1 MKLKKVIFWVVAVV
15 ISLAAMVY
23 QRMTGPT
30 YPKKYT
36 FMYQGEEYRFSLPRS
51 NNGRPG
57 DYPVEIELPGTFS
70 ADLVWR
76 LFPTD
81 NPWDTLAMEREGDTL
96 QAGLPH
102 QPPAGKIE
110 YHVVLTADG
119 NPVDMQEAENV
130 VFRFRGDVP
139 AWALIPHVLMMI
151 LTVIWSTATIIFAL
165 ANIPSYRKHMGVT
178 IIFLL
183 IGGFILG
190 PIVQKYSFGQF
201 WTGWPLG
208 EDMTDN
214 KVLFALIAF
223 LIAWFLRKKSY
234 GRWLAIAAALVMLA
248 VYLIPHSMN
257 GSELNIETGEV
268 VTGSFMLVAAGNS
281 RRRSNRSKHTGH
293 AALPV

>member
-1 MKLKKVIFWVVAVV
+1 MFWVLAVV
-15 ISLAAMVY
+15 VSVAAMFY

-30 YPKKYT
+30 YPKKYEIT
-36 FMYQGEEYRFSLPRS
+36 YQNEEIQFGLPRS

-57 DYPVEIELPGTFS
+57 DYPVKVELPETFS
-70 ADLVWR
+70 ARLIWR
-76 LFPTD
+76 LFPSD
-81 NPWDTLAMEREGDTL
+81 NPWDTIVMERDGVL
-96 QAGLPH
+96 LSASLPH

-110 YHVVLTADG
+110 YHLELMADG
-119 NPVDMQEAENV
+119 KIINLHEDENV
-130 VFRFRGDVP
+130 VIRFRGDVP
-139 AWALIPHVLMMI
+139 AWVLIPHVLMMI

-165 ANIPSYRKHMGVT
+165 TNIPSYRKHMGIA

-214 KVLFALIAF
+214 KVLFALIAY

-234 GRWLAIAAALVMLA
+234 GKWLAIGAALVLMA

-257 GSELNIETGEV
+257 GSELDIETGEV
-268 VTGSFMLVAAGNS
+268 VTGSLILLVS
-281 RRRSNRSKHTGH
+281 DLWIKQKI
-293 AALPV
+293 

>member
-36 FMYQGEEYRFSLPRS
+36 FTYQGEEYRFSLPRS

-70 ADLVWR
+70 ADLIWR

-81 NPWDTLAMEREGDTL
+81 NPWDTLAMGREGDTL
-96 QAGLPH
+96 KAGLPL

-110 YHVVLTADG
+110 YHVELKADG

-257 GSELNIETGEV
+257 GSELDIETGEV
-268 VTGSFMLVAAGNS
+268 VTGSFMILAAGTG

>member
-1 MKLKKVIFWVVAVV
+1 MKAKKTLFWVLAVF
-15 ISLAAMVY
+15 ISLAAMFY

-30 YPKKYT
+30 YPKKYEIT
-36 FMYQGEEYRFSLPRS
+36 YQNEDYSFSLPRS

-57 DYPVEIELPGTFS
+57 DYPVKIELPEAFS
-70 ADLVWR
+70 AKLVWR
-76 LFPTD
+76 LFPTE
-81 NPWDTLAMEREGDTL
+81 NPWETLVMERNGDTL
-96 QAGLPH
+96 STTLPH

-110 YHVVLTADG
+110 YHLELMANG
-119 NPVDMQEAENV
+119 EAIDMHEEENV
-130 VFRFRGDVP
+130 VIRFRGDVP
-139 AWALIPHVLMMI
+139 AWALLPHVLMMI
-151 LTVIWSTATIIFAL
+151 LTVIWSMATILFAL
-165 ANIPSYRKHMGVT
+165 GNIPSYKKHMGVT

-214 KVLFALIAF
+214 KVLFALIAY

-234 GRWLAIAAALVMLA
+234 GRWLAIGAAVVMIA

-257 GSELNIETGEV
+257 GSELDVESGEV
-268 VTGSFMLVAAGNS
+268 VTGSLILLVGRMGRKQTHKLS
-281 RRRSNRSKHTGH
+281 QSKD
-293 AALPV
+293 AKIPV